1 MKTLLTGI
9 KPTGQPHLGNYI
21 GAMRPALQ
29 KISEGKSYLFIAD
42 YHSLTSIHQPDALKT
57 AVHQTACAWL
67 ACGLDPSK
75 TILYRQSDI
84 PELFELYWILSCLT
98 PKGLMNRAHSY
109 KAILQENKNKEKKE
123 LDSGVL
129 MGLFNYPIL
138 MAADILL
145 FQAEQVPTGK
155 DQRQHLEMTRDIAL
169 KFNKTFNSS
178 LMKIPSALEDNE
190 NSLNFLPGIDGRKM
204 SKSYGNHIPLFCSF
218 KELKKKIMKIKTDSL
233 AADAPKNHE
242 TSSIFSIYK
251 AFADSSK
258 TIAFK
263 EKMKKG
269 CGWGELKLDLFSLL
283 ESKLSPKRKLYD
295 SLLVQEKKINQILKE
310 GAAKARPQA
319 KKMIEQARKAVGITA
334 FN

>member
-9 KPTGQPHLGNYI
+9 KPSGRPHLGNYI
-21 GAMRPALQ
+21 GAMRPALK
-29 KISEGKSYLFIAD
+29 KIKEAQNSFLFIAD

-109 KAILQENKNKEKKE
+109 KAVLQENKNKQTKD

-145 FQAEQVPTGK
+145 FQAEWVPTGK
-155 DQRQHLEMTRDIAL
+155 DQRQHLEMTRDIAA
-169 KFNKTFNSS
+169 KFNKTFKSS
-178 LMKIPSALEDNE
+178 LMKIPSAQEQGSSD
-190 NSLNFLPGIDGRKM
+190 FLPGIDGRKM
-204 SKSYGNHIPLFCSF
+204 SKSYDNHIPLFCSS

-233 AADAPKNHE
+233 AADAPKNPE
-242 TSSIFSIYK
+242 TSLIFSIYK
-251 AFADSSK
+251 AFASAQQSQ
-258 TIAFK
+258 AVK
-263 EKMKKG
+263 EKMREG
-269 CGWGELKLDLFSLL
+269 ISWGKLKTELFELL
-283 ESKLSPKRKLYD
+283 EQQLSPKRKLYD
-295 SLLVQEKKINQILKE
+295 SLIVQTKKVNQILEE
-310 GAAKARPQA
+310 GAAKARRQA
-319 KKMIEQARKAVGITA
+319 KKTIEQARKAIGITA
-334 FN
+334 V